1 MTPQLFSRDH
11 PDTIKRRVLAVS
23 AVTLAAPAVLSLF
36 SAPSAEGQLFSQ
48 PLLQHVGVSRTYA
61 RTRARAHVHPP
72 TPQTNKNWETG
83 YTLQVTINHPSHD

>member
-61 RTRARAHVHPP
+61 RTRARAPP
-72 TPQTNKNWETG
+72 NAPNQQKLGNRL
-83 YTLQVTINHPSHD
+83 YVASDHQSP